1 MIGGASTV
9 INLLKEIEAL
19 KQQQRQIM
27 AEAEK
32 KCKALQNAEYVLRN
46 QNEACWYCG
55 GTGKILRTRVCAE
68 DDRPDPNDPNDYHI
82 CTACKGTGH
91 KRWQNEKGEDCY
103 S

>member
-1 MIGGASTV
+1 M

-19 KQQQRQIM
+19 KQQQRMIM

-32 KCKALQNAEYVLRN
+32 KCKALQKAENVLRI
-46 QNEACWYCG
+46 QNEACWHCG
-55 GTGKILRTRVCAE
+55 GTGKILRTRACAE
-68 DDRPDPNDPNDYHI
+68 DDRPDPNDPNDYHT

-91 KRWQNEKGEDCY
+91 KRWQDDEGGDHW